1 MVDKQYLLS
10 DDAMRDFI
18 INGYVVVK
26 PALPPSFHKSVFQQ
40 TLEPN

>member
-1 MVDKQYLLS
+1 MIDKQHLLN

-26 PALPPSFHKSVFQQ
+26 PSLSPNFHKSVFQQ
-40 TLEPN
+40 NVSVD